1 MTDVYLIYS
10 VLLTIA
16 FCLSLP
22 FYLWKGRGT
31 GRYFRTFLARMRG
44 PGDSL
49 NAEGRSFWIH
59 AVSVGEV
66 LAARALIRPLKERF
80 PDVKIFVSTTT
91 VTGQGVARASLR
103 AADGVFYAPFDWAGP
118 VRRTLRGLRPALL
131 VLMETEIWPN
141 LIHEAKRHGARVAL
155 VNGRISPRS
164 FARYRRIRGFMAR
177 VLSDVDLFLMQGE
190 AHAQRIQA
198 LGAPPERV
206 RVVGNLKFDAVEAP
220 AVAGLA
226 GLFANRGGAPVW
238 VAGSTVAGEDEMVLR
253 AYQRVREE
261 VPQAGL
267 IVAPRHPER
276 FAEIPALVEAAGF
289 RCLRRSA
296 LGLEGWQNGSVILLD
311 TLGELAQVYPFASVV
326 FVGGSLVPAGG
337 HNILEPAMAGK
348 AVVVGPHMENFQ
360 EIAEQFRSDEALA
373 QVHSVEDL
381 ARQVSSLLT
390 DDERRERM
398 GERARALV
406 ERNRGGVRE
415 TVHALAGLVG

>member
-1 MTDVYLIYS
+1 MTVVYLIYS

-66 LAARALIRPLKERF
+66 LAARSLIRPLKERF
-80 PDVKIFVSTTT
+80 PDVKSFVSTTT

-103 AADGVFYAPFDWAGP
+103 GVDGVFYAPFDWAGP

-238 VAGSTVAGEDEMVLR
+238 VAGSTVAGEEEMVLR

-261 VPQAGL
+261 VPQAAL

-276 FAEIPALVEAAGF
+276 FAAVPSIVEAAGF

-296 LGLEGWQNGSVILLD
+296 LGPEGWQNGSVVLLD

-348 AVVVGPHMENFQ
+348 AVVVGPHMENFR

-390 DDERRERM
+390 DDARRERM
-398 GERARALV
+398 GERARALD

>member
-1 MTDVYLIYS
+1 MYLIYS

-16 FCLSLP
+16 FSLSLP
-22 FYLWKGRGT
+22 FYLWKGWGT
-31 GRYFRTFLARMRG
+31 GRYLRTFLDRMRG

-49 NAEGRSFWIH
+49 RVDGHSFWIH

-66 LAARALIRPLKERF
+66 LAARSLISPLKERF
-80 PDVKIFVSTTT
+80 PDVPIYVSATT
-91 VTGQGVARASLR
+91 VTGHAVASSSLR
-103 AADGVFYAPFDWAGP
+103 GVDGVFFAPFDWVGP
-118 VRRTLRGLRPALL
+118 VRRTLRSLRPALL
-131 VLMETEIWPN
+131 LLVETEIWPN

-164 FARYRRIRGFMAR
+164 FSRYRRIRAFMAR

-190 AHAQRIQA
+190 AHAQRVRE
-198 LGAPPERV
+198 LGAAPERV
-206 RVVGNLKFDAVEAP
+206 RVLGNLKFDAAEAP
-220 AVAGLA
+220 PLAGLA
-226 GLFANRGGAPVW
+226 SLFATRHGAPVW
-238 VAGSTVAGEDEMVLR
+238 VAGSTVAGEEEMVLR
-253 AYQRVREE
+253 AYRRVRERI
-261 VPQAGL
+261 PQAGL

-276 FAEIPALVEAAGF
+276 FAEVPPLVEAAGF
-289 RCLRRSA
+289 RCVRRSV
-296 LGLEGWQNGSVILLD
+296 LGPEGWQNGSVVLLD

-337 HNILEPAMAGK
+337 HNILEAAMAGK

-373 QVHSVEDL
+373 QVRSEEDL
-381 ARQVSSLLT
+381 AQQVLSLLT
-390 DDERRERM
+390 DEARRERM

-415 TVHALAGLVG
+415 TVRALAGLVG